1 MKSEKGI
8 TLISLTIYVIAMA
21 IVIGVIAIISA
32 FFYSNMEDTDNIVS
46 PMAEYTKFNSFFSDE
61 VNHEGIEV
69 VSCGTTDNRQN
80 YIVFSN
86 EVQYTYIE
94 ANRAIYRNKVK
105 IAKEI
110 DDCTFTTGTNNGK
123 RVVRVEFEA
132 GGKTRENTYTL
143 K

>member
-21 IVIGVIAIISA
+21 IVVGVIAIIST

-46 PMAEYTKFNSFFSDE
+46 PMTEYTKFNSFFSDE
-61 VNHEGIEV
+61 INHEGIEV
-69 VSCGTTDNRQN
+69 VSCGTTDNGQN

-86 EVQYTYIE
+86 EVQYTYISE
-94 ANRAIYRNKVK
+94 NKAIYRNKVK

>member
-21 IVIGVIAIISA
+21 IVVGVIAIIST

-46 PMAEYTKFNSFFSDE
+46 PMTEYTKFNSFFSDE

-69 VSCGTTDNRQN
+69 VSCGTTDNGQN

-110 DDCTFTTGTNNGK
+110 DNCEFAIDTNNGK